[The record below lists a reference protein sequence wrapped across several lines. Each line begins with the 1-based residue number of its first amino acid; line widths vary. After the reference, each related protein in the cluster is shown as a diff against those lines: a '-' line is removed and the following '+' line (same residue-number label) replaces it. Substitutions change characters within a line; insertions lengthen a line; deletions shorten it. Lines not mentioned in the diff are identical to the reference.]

1 MKPEASFLSQPIR
14 SLQTMLRILAEED
27 SRYET
32 LIPDGIY
39 GPATMSAVSRFQ
51 KIHGLPITGVADQQT
66 WERIVL
72 EYTPARI
79 SREEAAPL
87 NTVLN
92 PGQII
97 RRGQRHPNIY
107 LVQAMLQVMQEVY
120 GSIGP
125 VSHTGILDGPT
136 SDALAAFQ
144 QLNLLPMTGHLDKRT
159 WKHLTAHYPLA
170 AVLSETRANVSNL

>member
-32 LIPDGIY
+32 LVPDGIY
-39 GPATMSAVSRFQ
+39 GPATISAVSRFQ
-51 KIHGLPITGVADQQT
+51 KIHGLPPTGVTDQPT

-92 PGQII
+92 PGQVI
-97 RRGQRHPNIY
+97 RRGERHPNIH
-107 LVQAMLQVMQEVY
+107 LVQAMLEVLQDVY

-125 VSHTGILDGPT
+125 VTHTGILDGPT
-136 SDALAAFQ
+136 ADALASFQ

-159 WKHLTAHYPLA
+159 WKHLTHHYPLA
-170 AVLSETRANVSNL
+170 SVLAQTRRDVSVP